1 MGSLAHHEHNVTVV
15 QGECKTSPDADIV
28 FSTIL
33 GSCVSAC
40 MFDRTARIGGMNHF
54 LLPGDTVA
62 RHADESVYGAYQ
74 MELLINGLMRLGAQ
88 RSRIEAKLF
97 GGGRI
102 VAGLSDIGRRNAE
115 FAARYLDYEGIPVIG
130 KDIGGDHARRL
141 QFWPATG
148 RARVRY
154 AVVDDPRLAA
164 QEQGITHHGARPA
177 TRAGAVEL
185 F

>member
-1 MGSLAHHEHNVTVV
+1 MTLALSPHERNVTVT
-15 QGECKTSPDADIV
+15 QGECRTSLDADV
-28 FSTIL
+28 VYSTVL

-40 MFDRTARIGGMNHF
+40 MFDPVAHIGGMNHF
-54 LLPGDTVA
+54 LLPGEIGSRD
-62 RHADESVYGAYQ
+62 ADESVYGVYQ
-74 MELLINGLMRLGAQ
+74 MELLVNGLMRLGAH

-102 VAGLSDIGRRNAE
+102 VAGLSDIGRRNVE
-115 FAARYLDYEGIPVIG
+115 FAARYLDHEGIPLVG
-130 KDIGGDHARRL
+130 MDTGGDQARRL

-154 AVVDDPRLAA
+154 AVVDDLRLDARD
-164 QEQGITHHGARPA
+164 QPGAR
-177 TRAGAVEL
+177 AGVVEL